1 MTQILK
7 DKVVLLTGASR
18 GIGAGIALELGKQG
32 AILYGTAT
40 SEKGAASI
48 TQTLKSNGI
57 NGQGLVLNVNN
68 NISIQNAIDHIN
80 EVSEGINI
88 LVNNAGITKD
98 TLLMRMKDD
107 DWDDVINTN
116 LKSVYKLSQVAI
128 KNMMKAR
135 YGRIINISSV
145 VGVTGGAGQV
155 NYSAS
160 KAGLIGLTKSL
171 SQEIAT
177 RNITVN
183 CIAPGFIETPMTEKL
198 DDKRK
203 DAILNSIPMNRIGTP
218 KDLSS
223 AIIFLASQ
231 ESSYITG
238 QTLHINGGLYMN

>member
-1 MTQILK
+1 MFDLEGKKALI
-7 DKVVLLTGASR
+7 TGASG
-18 GIGAGIALELGKQG
+18 GIGKEIAKVLIEHNAEVCISGRNHEELNALKKSLGKKCHVVTCDLSKKAEIIELIKKADEFMG
-32 AILYGTAT
+32 H
-40 SEKGAASI
+40 
-48 TQTLKSNGI
+48 
-57 NGQGLVLNVNN
+57 
-68 NISIQNAIDHIN
+68 ID
-80 EVSEGINI
+80 I

-98 TLLMRMKDD
+98 NIFLRMSENE
-107 DWDDVINTN
+107 WEDVLNVN
-116 LKSVYKLSQVAI
+116 LNSTFNILKLITKGMV
-128 KNMMKAR
+128 KRK

>member
-1 MTQILK
+1 MFNLEGRKALI
-7 DKVVLLTGASR
+7 TGASG
-18 GIGAGIALELGKQG
+18 GIGKEIAKVLIEHNAEVCISGRNIEELNALKESLGKKCFIAACDLSKKEEIIELVKKSDDLLG
-32 AILYGTAT
+32 HIDIL
-40 SEKGAASI
+40 I
-48 TQTLKSNGI
+48 
-57 NGQGLVLNVNN
+57 
-68 NISIQNAIDHIN
+68 
-80 EVSEGINI
+80 
-88 LVNNAGITKD
+88 NNAGITKD
-98 TLLMRMKDD
+98 NIFLRMSENE
-107 DWDDVINTN
+107 WEDVLSVN
-116 LKSVYKLSQVAI
+116 LNSTFSILKLITKGMV
-128 KNMMKAR
+128 KRK
-135 YGRIINISSV
+135 YGRIINISSI

-198 DDKRK
+198 DVKRK
-203 DAILNSIPMNRIGTP
+203 DAIISSIPMNRIGKP

>member
-1 MTQILK
+1 MFNLEGKKALI
-7 DKVVLLTGASR
+7 TGASG
-18 GIGAGIALELGKQG
+18 GIGKEIAKVLIEHNAEVCISGRNHEELNDLKKTLGKKCHVVTCDLSKKDEIIELIKKADEFMG
-32 AILYGTAT
+32 Y
-40 SEKGAASI
+40 
-48 TQTLKSNGI
+48 
-57 NGQGLVLNVNN
+57 
-68 NISIQNAIDHIN
+68 ID
-80 EVSEGINI
+80 I

-98 TLLMRMKDD
+98 NIFLRMSESE
-107 DWDDVINTN
+107 WEDVLNVN
-116 LKSVYKLSQVAI
+116 LNSTFNILKLITKGMV
-128 KNMMKAR
+128 KRK

-203 DAILNSIPMNRIGTP
+203 DAILNSIPMNRIGEP

-223 AIIFLASQ
+223 AIIFLASK

>member
-1 MTQILK
+1 MLILIQHFSILK
-7 DKVVLLTGASR
+7 L
-18 GIGAGIALELGKQG
+18 
-32 AILYGTAT
+32 
-40 SEKGAASI
+40 
-48 TQTLKSNGI
+48 
-57 NGQGLVLNVNN
+57 
-68 NISIQNAIDHIN
+68 
-80 EVSEGINI
+80 
-88 LVNNAGITKD
+88 ITKG
-98 TLLMRMKDD
+98 M
-107 DWDDVINTN
+107 
-116 LKSVYKLSQVAI
+116 I
-128 KNMMKAR
+128 KRR

-145 VGVTGGAGQV
+145 VGVTGVAGQV

-198 DDKRK
+198 DDQRK

>member
-1 MTQILK
+1 MFDLEGKKALI
-7 DKVVLLTGASR
+7 TGASG
-18 GIGAGIALELGKQG
+18 GIGKEIANVLIKHNAQVCISGRNLDELNALKELLGDKCHVVTCDLSKKDEIIELIKKTDEVLG
-32 AILYGTAT
+32 HIDIL
-40 SEKGAASI
+40 I
-48 TQTLKSNGI
+48 
-57 NGQGLVLNVNN
+57 
-68 NISIQNAIDHIN
+68 
-80 EVSEGINI
+80 
-88 LVNNAGITKD
+88 NNAGITKD
-98 TLLMRMKDD
+98 NIFLRMSESE
-107 DWDDVINTN
+107 WEDVLNVN
-116 LKSVYKLSQVAI
+116 LNSTFSILKLITKGMI
-128 KNMMKAR
+128 KRR

-171 SQEIAT
+171 SQEVAT

-183 CIAPGFIETPMTEKL
+183 CIAPGFIETPMTEQL

-218 KDLSS
+218 EDLSS

-238 QTLHINGGLYMN
+238 QTIHINGGLYMN

>member
-1 MTQILK
+1 MFDLEGKKALI
-7 DKVVLLTGASR
+7 TGASG
-18 GIGAGIALELGKQG
+18 GIGKEIAKVLIEHNAEVCISGRNHEELN
-32 AILYGTAT
+32 A
-40 SEKGAASI
+40 
-48 TQTLKSNGI
+48 LKKSLGMKCHVVTCDLSKKDEI
-57 NGQGLVLNVNN
+57 IELVKK
-68 NISIQNAIDHIN
+68 ADEFMGYID
-80 EVSEGINI
+80 I

-98 TLLMRMKDD
+98 NIFLRMSENE
-107 DWDDVINTN
+107 WEDVLNVN
-116 LKSVYKLSQVAI
+116 LNSTFNILKLITKGMV
-128 KNMMKAR
+128 KRK

-203 DAILNSIPMNRIGTP
+203 DAILNSIPMNRIGKP

>member
-1 MTQILK
+1 MFDLEGKKALI
-7 DKVVLLTGASR
+7 TGASG
-18 GIGAGIALELGKQG
+18 GIGKEIAKVLIEHNAEVCISGRNHEELNALKKSLGKKCHVVTCDLSKKDEIIELIKKADEFMG
-32 AILYGTAT
+32 H
-40 SEKGAASI
+40 
-48 TQTLKSNGI
+48 
-57 NGQGLVLNVNN
+57 
-68 NISIQNAIDHIN
+68 ID
-80 EVSEGINI
+80 I

-98 TLLMRMKDD
+98 NIFLRMSENE
-107 DWDDVINTN
+107 WEDVLNVN
-116 LKSVYKLSQVAI
+116 LNSTFNILKLITKGMV
-128 KNMMKAR
+128 KRK

-183 CIAPGFIETPMTEKL
+183 CIAPGFIETPMTKNL

-203 DAILNSIPMNRIGTP
+203 DAILNSIPMNRIGEP

-223 AIIFLASQ
+223 AIIFLASK

>member
-1 MTQILK
+1 MFDLEGKKALI
-7 DKVVLLTGASR
+7 TGASG
-18 GIGAGIALELGKQG
+18 GIGKEIAKVLIEHNAEVCVSGRNYEELNALKKSLGK
-32 AILYGTAT
+32 
-40 SEKGAASI
+40 KCH
-48 TQTLKSNGI
+48 
-57 NGQGLVLNVNN
+57 LVTCDLSKKDEIIELVKK
-68 NISIQNAIDHIN
+68 ADEFMGYID
-80 EVSEGINI
+80 I

-98 TLLMRMKDD
+98 NIFLRMSENE
-107 DWDDVINTN
+107 WEDVLNVN
-116 LKSVYKLSQVAI
+116 LNSTFNILKLITKGMV
-128 KNMMKAR
+128 KRK

-203 DAILNSIPMNRIGTP
+203 DAILNSIPMNRIGKP

>member
-1 MTQILK
+1 MFDLEGKKALI
-7 DKVVLLTGASR
+7 TGASG
-18 GIGAGIALELGKQG
+18 GIGKEIANVLIEHNAEVCISGRNLDELNALKELLGEKCHVVTCDLSKKDEIIELIKKTDKVLG
-32 AILYGTAT
+32 HIDIL
-40 SEKGAASI
+40 I
-48 TQTLKSNGI
+48 
-57 NGQGLVLNVNN
+57 
-68 NISIQNAIDHIN
+68 
-80 EVSEGINI
+80 
-88 LVNNAGITKD
+88 NNAGITKD
-98 TLLMRMKDD
+98 NIFLRMSENE
-107 DWDDVINTN
+107 WEDVLNVN
-116 LKSVYKLSQVAI
+116 LNSTFNILKLITKGMV
-128 KNMMKAR
+128 KRK

-203 DAILNSIPMNRIGTP
+203 DAILNSIPMNRIGKP

>member
-1 MTQILK
+1 MFDLEGKKALI
-7 DKVVLLTGASR
+7 TGASG
-18 GIGAGIALELGKQG
+18 GIGKEIA
-32 AILYGTAT
+32 
-40 SEKGAASI
+40 
-48 TQTLKSNGI
+48 
-57 NGQGLVLNVNN
+57 
-68 NISIQNAIDHIN
+68 
-80 EVSEGINI
+80 NI
-88 LVNNAGITKD
+88 LIKHNAQVCISGRNLDELNALKELLGEKCHVVTCDLSKKDEIIELIKKTDEVLGHIDILINNAGITKD
-98 TLLMRMKDD
+98 NIFLRMSESE
-107 DWDDVINTN
+107 WEDVLNVN
-116 LKSVYKLSQVAI
+116 LNSTFSILKLITKGMI
-128 KNMMKAR
+128 KRR

-171 SQEIAT
+171 SQEVAT

-203 DAILNSIPMNRIGTP
+203 DVILNSIPMNRIGTP
-218 KDLSS
+218 EDLSS

-238 QTLHINGGLYMN
+238 QTIHINGGLYMN

>member
-1 MTQILK
+1 MFDLEGKKALI
-7 DKVVLLTGASR
+7 TGASG
-18 GIGAGIALELGKQG
+18 GIGKEIAKVLIEHNAEVCISGRNHEELNALKNSLGKKCHVVTCDLSKKDE
-32 AILYGTAT
+32 II
-40 SEKGAASI
+40 E
-48 TQTLKSNGI
+48 
-57 NGQGLVLNVNN
+57 LVKK
-68 NISIQNAIDHIN
+68 ADEFMGYID
-80 EVSEGINI
+80 I

-98 TLLMRMKDD
+98 NIFLRMSENE
-107 DWDDVINTN
+107 WEDVLNVN
-116 LKSVYKLSQVAI
+116 LNSTFNILKLITKGMV
-128 KNMMKAR
+128 KRK

-203 DAILNSIPMNRIGTP
+203 DAILNSIPMNRIGKP

>member
-1 MTQILK
+1 MFDLEGKKALI
-7 DKVVLLTGASR
+7 TGASG
-18 GIGAGIALELGKQG
+18 GIGKEIANVLIEHNAEVCISGRNLDELNALKELLGEKCHVVTCDLSKKDEIIELIKKTDKVLG
-32 AILYGTAT
+32 HIDIL
-40 SEKGAASI
+40 I
-48 TQTLKSNGI
+48 
-57 NGQGLVLNVNN
+57 
-68 NISIQNAIDHIN
+68 
-80 EVSEGINI
+80 
-88 LVNNAGITKD
+88 NNAGITKD
-98 TLLMRMKDD
+98 NIFLRMSENE
-107 DWDDVINTN
+107 WEDVLNVN
-116 LKSVYKLSQVAI
+116 LNSTFSILKLITKGMI
-128 KNMMKAR
+128 KRR

-171 SQEIAT
+171 SQEVAT

-183 CIAPGFIETPMTEKL
+183 CIAPGFIETPMTEQL

-203 DAILNSIPMNRIGTP
+203 DAILNSIPINRIGTP

>member
-1 MTQILK
+1 MFDLEGKKALI
-7 DKVVLLTGASR
+7 TGASG
-18 GIGAGIALELGKQG
+18 GIGKEIAKVLIEHNAEVCISGRNHEELNALKKSLGKKCHVVTCDLSKKDEIIELIKKADEFMG
-32 AILYGTAT
+32 Y
-40 SEKGAASI
+40 
-48 TQTLKSNGI
+48 
-57 NGQGLVLNVNN
+57 
-68 NISIQNAIDHIN
+68 ID
-80 EVSEGINI
+80 I

-98 TLLMRMKDD
+98 NIFLRMSENE
-107 DWDDVINTN
+107 WEDVLNVN
-116 LKSVYKLSQVAI
+116 LNSTFNILKLITKGMV
-128 KNMMKAR
+128 KRK

-183 CIAPGFIETPMTEKL
+183 CISPGFIETPMTEKL
-198 DDKRK
+198 DDQRK

>member
-1 MTQILK
+1 MFDLEGKKALI
-7 DKVVLLTGASR
+7 TGASG
-18 GIGAGIALELGKQG
+18 GIGKEIAKVLIEHNAEVCISGRNHEELNALKKSLGKKCHVVTCDLSKKAEIIELIKKADEFMG
-32 AILYGTAT
+32 H
-40 SEKGAASI
+40 
-48 TQTLKSNGI
+48 
-57 NGQGLVLNVNN
+57 
-68 NISIQNAIDHIN
+68 ID
-80 EVSEGINI
+80 I

-98 TLLMRMKDD
+98 NIFLRMSENE
-107 DWDDVINTN
+107 WEDVLNVN
-116 LKSVYKLSQVAI
+116 LNSTFNILKLITKGMV
-128 KNMMKAR
+128 KRK

-203 DAILNSIPMNRIGTP
+203 DAILNSIPMNRIGKP

-238 QTLHINGGLYMN
+238 QTLHINGG

>member
-1 MTQILK
+1 MFDLEGKKALI
-7 DKVVLLTGASR
+7 TGASG
-18 GIGAGIALELGKQG
+18 GIGKEIAKVLIEHNAEVCISGRNHEELNALKKSLGKKCHVVTCDLSKKDEIIELIKKADEFMG
-32 AILYGTAT
+32 Y
-40 SEKGAASI
+40 
-48 TQTLKSNGI
+48 
-57 NGQGLVLNVNN
+57 
-68 NISIQNAIDHIN
+68 ID
-80 EVSEGINI
+80 I

-98 TLLMRMKDD
+98 NIFLRMSENE
-107 DWDDVINTN
+107 WEDVLNVN
-116 LKSVYKLSQVAI
+116 LNSTFSILKLITKGMI
-128 KNMMKAR
+128 KRR

-171 SQEIAT
+171 SQEVAT

-183 CIAPGFIETPMTEKL
+183 CIAPGFIETPMTEQL

-218 KDLSS
+218 EDLSS

-238 QTLHINGGLYMN
+238 QTIHINGGLYMN

>member
-1 MTQILK
+1 MLFDLEGKKALI
-7 DKVVLLTGASR
+7 TGASG
-18 GIGAGIALELGKQG
+18 GIGKEIAKVLVKHNAEVCISGRNLEELNALKKSLGEKCYVVACDLSKKDQITELIKKTDEFLG
-32 AILYGTAT
+32 HIDIL
-40 SEKGAASI
+40 I
-48 TQTLKSNGI
+48 
-57 NGQGLVLNVNN
+57 
-68 NISIQNAIDHIN
+68 
-80 EVSEGINI
+80 
-88 LVNNAGITKD
+88 NNAGITKD
-98 TLLMRMKDD
+98 NIFLRMSENE
-107 DWDDVINTN
+107 WEDVLNVN
-116 LKSVYKLSQVAI
+116 LNSTFTILKLITKGMV
-128 KNMMKAR
+128 KRK

-203 DAILNSIPMNRIGTP
+203 DAIINSIPMNRIGTP

-223 AIIFLASQ
+223 AVIFLASR

-238 QTLHINGGLYMN
+238 QTIHINGGLYMN

>member
-1 MTQILK
+1 MLFDLEGKKALI
-7 DKVVLLTGASR
+7 TGASG
-18 GIGAGIALELGKQG
+18 GIGKEIAKVLIEHNAEVCISGRNLEELNALKKSLGEKCYVVACDLSKKDEITELIKKTDEFLG
-32 AILYGTAT
+32 HIDIL
-40 SEKGAASI
+40 I
-48 TQTLKSNGI
+48 
-57 NGQGLVLNVNN
+57 
-68 NISIQNAIDHIN
+68 
-80 EVSEGINI
+80 
-88 LVNNAGITKD
+88 NNAGITKD
-98 TLLMRMKDD
+98 NIFLRMSENE
-107 DWDDVINTN
+107 WEDVLNVN
-116 LKSVYKLSQVAI
+116 LNSTFTILKLITKGMV
-128 KNMMKAR
+128 KRK

-203 DAILNSIPMNRIGTP
+203 DAIINSIPMNRIGTP

-223 AIIFLASQ
+223 AVIFLASQ

>member
-1 MTQILK
+1 MFNLEGRKALI
-7 DKVVLLTGASR
+7 TGASG
-18 GIGAGIALELGKQG
+18 GIGKEIAKVLIEHNAEVCISGRNIEELNALKESLGKKCFIVACDLSKKEEIVELVKKSDDLLG
-32 AILYGTAT
+32 HIDIL
-40 SEKGAASI
+40 I
-48 TQTLKSNGI
+48 
-57 NGQGLVLNVNN
+57 
-68 NISIQNAIDHIN
+68 
-80 EVSEGINI
+80 
-88 LVNNAGITKD
+88 NNAGITKD
-98 TLLMRMKDD
+98 NIFLRMSENE
-107 DWDDVINTN
+107 WEDVLSVN
-116 LKSVYKLSQVAI
+116 LSSTFSILKLITKGMV
-128 KNMMKAR
+128 KRK
-135 YGRIINISSV
+135 YGRIINISSI

-198 DDKRK
+198 EVKRK
-203 DAILNSIPMNRIGTP
+203 DAIISSIPMNRIGTP